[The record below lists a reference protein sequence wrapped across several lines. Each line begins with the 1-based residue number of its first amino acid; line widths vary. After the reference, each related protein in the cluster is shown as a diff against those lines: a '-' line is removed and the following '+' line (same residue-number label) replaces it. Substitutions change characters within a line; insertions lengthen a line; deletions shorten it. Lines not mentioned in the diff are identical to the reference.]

1 MKKVR
6 NNLWNRIFRSKALKE
21 YQGWKKTAESIIGW
35 NKQLN
40 EGLRRASS
48 LQALINI
55 HKHAWNI
62 GYRNSNLEPCAWG
75 MFRCES
81 IPELTLDTLYLGDI
95 WGLWTNT
102 GQFWEEH
109 KDETM
114 AGNGFGID
122 PNKKCYDLIMQQYRQ
137 HLRSN
142 INAIADNISKELF
155 SPRK

>member
-6 NNLWNRIFRSKALKE
+6 NNLWNKIFHSKALKE
-21 YQGWKKTAESIIGW
+21 YQEWRKTAKNIIGW

-40 EGLRRASS
+40 EGLERASS

-75 MFRCES
+75 MFRCNS

-102 GQFWEEH
+102 GRFWEEH

-122 PNKKCYDLIMQQYRQ
+122 PEKKVYDLIMQQYRR
-137 HLRSN
+137 HLRLN
-142 INAIADNISKELF
+142 INVIADSTAEELF
-155 SPRK
+155 SKK

>member
-6 NNLWNRIFRSKALKE
+6 NNLWNKIFRSKALKE
-21 YQGWKKTAESIIGW
+21 YQEWKNTAYSIIGW

-40 EGLRRASS
+40 EDLRRAET
-48 LQALINI
+48 LQDLINI
-55 HKHAWNI
+55 HKHAWEIGYQSRNI
-62 GYRNSNLEPCAWG
+62 GPCPWG

-102 GQFWEEH
+102 GKFWEFH

-122 PNKKCYDLIMQQYRQ
+122 PEKKCYDLIMQQYRR
-137 HLRSN
+137 HLKSN
-142 INAIADNISKELF
+142 INAIADNTAKELLG
-155 SPRK
+155 K

>member
-1 MKKVR
+1 MKKIKD
-6 NNLWNRIFRSKALKE
+6 NLWNRMFHSKALKE
-21 YQGWKKTAESIIGW
+21 YQEWKKTAKNIIGW

-40 EGLRRASS
+40 EGLKRASS

-62 GYRNSNLEPCAWG
+62 GYQNSNLGPCAWG

-95 WGLWTNT
+95 WGLWTDT

-109 KDETM
+109 KDETI

-122 PNKKCYDLIMQQYRQ
+122 PEKKVYDLIMQQYRQ

-142 INAIADNISKELF
+142 INAIADNTAKDLF
-155 SPRK
+155 SK

>member
-1 MKKVR
+1 MKKIKD
-6 NNLWNRIFRSKALKE
+6 NLWNRIFHSKALKE
-21 YQGWKKTAESIIGW
+21 YQEWKKTAKNIIGW

-40 EGLRRASS
+40 EGLERASS

-75 MFRCES
+75 MFRCNS

-95 WGLWTNT
+95 WGLWTNS
-102 GQFWEEH
+102 GRFWEEH

-122 PNKKCYDLIMQQYRQ
+122 PEKKVYDLIMQQYCR
-137 HLRSN
+137 HLRLN
-142 INAIADNISKELF
+142 INVIADSTAEELF
-155 SPRK
+155 SKK